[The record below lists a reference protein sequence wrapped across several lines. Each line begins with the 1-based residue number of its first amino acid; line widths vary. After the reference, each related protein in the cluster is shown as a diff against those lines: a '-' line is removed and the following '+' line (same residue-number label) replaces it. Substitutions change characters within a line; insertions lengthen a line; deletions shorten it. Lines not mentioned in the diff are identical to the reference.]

1 MQDRVPKDIG
11 AVAPV
16 DWNSI
21 NGILVHKRVRNLR
34 QRIYRATQRGRWNQ
48 VRSLKKLMMRSRANL
63 LLSIRRVTQ
72 ENRGKRTP
80 GVDNQVA
87 LTPEARVK
95 LIQEMREYA
104 LWQVKPAKRVYIPKA
119 NGKQRPLGIPI
130 LKDRV
135 AQAVIKNALEPSW
148 EAQFEANSYGFR
160 PGRSCHDAIEQCWGR
175 LNSNSKDRWI
185 VDADIKGAFDNISH
199 EFILNTIG
207 QTPGRGWIRAWLKAG
222 YVEAEVFHATDSGT
236 PQGGVISPLLA
247 NIALDGLEQW
257 LKQFTKTRR
266 YKGET
271 RRGTKWKT
279 TKKLGRYGYIRYA
292 DDFIITAETREDI
305 EAIIPGVE
313 AWLTPRG
320 LRLNEEKTRVRDI
333 SEGFD
338 FLGFNI
344 RERGSKCLVM
354 PQKEKVQAKL
364 REIKE
369 WLYAHPNLDP
379 DGVIRVLNPILR
391 GWANCYKHGVSKR
404 VFATFDHLMVKML
417 IRWAQK
423 RHPSKGPRWVV
434 TRYFSRIGGD
444 SWVFRAKTRDR
455 RGRWTESYL
464 YRLASTKITR
474 HIKVLD
480 TTSPDDPG
488 AQDYWE
494 KRQTKYGKTYFV
506 PGSKLYKIAEDQH
519 WRCPYCH
526 QHLFNGERIHIHHDI
541 EVTHGGTDD
550 QGNLRLLH
558 VRCHI
563 DVHGRRAQL
572 NPQELEPYD
581 G

>member
-1 MQDRVPKDIG
+1 
-11 AVAPV
+11 
-16 DWNSI
+16 
-21 NGILVHKRVRNLR
+21 
-34 QRIYRATQRGRWNQ
+34 
-48 VRSLKKLMMRSRANL
+48 MMRSRANL

-72 ENRGKRTP
+72 ENRGKKTP
-80 GVDNQVA
+80 GVDDQVA

-95 LIQEMREYA
+95 LIQEMGEYA

-135 AQAVIKNALEPSW
+135 AQAVIKNALEPGW

-185 VDADIKGAFDNISH
+185 LDADIKGAFDNISH

-207 QTPGRGWIRAWLKAG
+207 QTPGRGWIREWLKAG
-222 YVEAEVFHATDSGT
+222 YVEAEVFHATESGT

-271 RRGTKWKT
+271 KRGTKWKT

-305 EAIIPGVE
+305 EAIIPGVK

-320 LRLNEEKTRVRDI
+320 LRLNEEKTRVRAI

-369 WLYAHPNLDP
+369 WLYAHPNLGP

-391 GWANCYKHGVSKR
+391 GWANYYKHGVSKR

-444 SWVFRAKTRDR
+444 YWVFRAKTKDR

-494 KRQTKYGKTYFV
+494 KRQTKYGKTYFAS
-506 PGSKLYKIAEDQH
+506 GSKLYKIAEDQH
-519 WRCPYCH
+519 WRCPQCH